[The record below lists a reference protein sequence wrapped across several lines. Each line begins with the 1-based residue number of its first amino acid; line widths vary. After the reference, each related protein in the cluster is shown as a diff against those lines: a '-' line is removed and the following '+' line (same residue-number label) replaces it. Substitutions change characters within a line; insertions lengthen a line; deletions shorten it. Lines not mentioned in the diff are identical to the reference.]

1 VTVQNVGDRDGDEV
15 VQLYVR
21 DVVACRVR
29 PVKELK
35 GFQRLTLKVGEAK
48 RITFTL
54 SADQLAFYDEAMRL
68 IVEPGTFEVQV
79 GSSSEDI
86 RLRGTF
92 EVVGE
97 MRLVANPRTLLT
109 AVSVSE
115 ATR

>member
-1 VTVQNVGDRDGDEV
+1 
-15 VQLYVR
+15 
-21 DVVACRVR
+21 
-29 PVKELK
+29 
-35 GFQRLTLKVGEAK
+35 
-48 RITFTL
+48 
-54 SADQLAFYDEAMRL
+54 
-68 IVEPGTFEVQV
+68 VEPGTFEVQV

-97 MRLVANPRTLLT
+97 MRVVANPRTLLT